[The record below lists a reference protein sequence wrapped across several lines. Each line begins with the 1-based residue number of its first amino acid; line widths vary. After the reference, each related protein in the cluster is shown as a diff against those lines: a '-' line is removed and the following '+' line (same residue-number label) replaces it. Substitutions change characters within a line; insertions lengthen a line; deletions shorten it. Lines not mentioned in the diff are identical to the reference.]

1 MINFT
6 QEDFS
11 TLQDICQ
18 KWQIECQV
26 ISDNNDLF
34 FVLVRMRHKMLQAI
48 PDMNLNEL
56 QNHVSETEF
65 VGEKMTEV
73 NKALAEEEK
82 LTKELREKCV
92 KNLSN

>member
-6 QEDFS
+6 QEEFS

-18 KWQIECQV
+18 KWHVEYPV
-26 ISDNNDLF
+26 ISNNNDLF
-34 FVLVRMRHKMLQAI
+34 FVLVRIRHKMLRAI
-48 PDMNLNEL
+48 PNMDLDEL

-65 VGEKMTEV
+65 VGKKMTET
-73 NKALAEEEK
+73 NKALVEEEK

-92 KNLSN
+92 KNLS

>member
-18 KWQIECQV
+18 KWQVECPV

-34 FVLVRMRHKMLQAI
+34 FVLVRIRHKMLKAI
-48 PDMNLNEL
+48 PDMNLDEL

-65 VGEKMTEV
+65 VGEKMSNV
-73 NKALAEEEK
+73 KKA
-82 LTKELREKCV
+82 
-92 KNLSN
+92 